1 MKDQWLPIGYKLS
14 NNKSCLRLLYQ
25 GELWQ
30 IYQLNDNSSSLIVRS
45 ELLTKWN
52 DSGILN
58 SDVFSKINYGLFE
71 FFALNSDLR
80 YSLVP
85 LASCATPETKADIQ
99 AFASAIKETRSV
111 EMEASFHDAIYMEKY
126 SRLLPTWTLS
136 QNVSDDIVL
145 GSWITGG
152 VHISVT
158 SFRRFKSLTPWL
170 EKSDLKDIIDYA
182 GISVLHTSLDGKK
195 ESKTSQINSSDGSQ
209 NYTNHERTFS
219 LPGRTELEN
228 FFNEY
233 IIDLINNADRYKAFG
248 IDFPSAV
255 ILHGLLGCGKTFAVE
270 KLVEFLDWPS
280 FSIDATSVASPYIHD
295 TSKKISEVFDKAIDN
310 SPSVI
315 IIDEMESFLADREAS
330 SGQHHVEEVAEFLR
344 RIPEAISKKVIIF
357 GMTNRIEMIDPAIL
371 RRGRFDHIIEVA
383 MPSAIEVKS
392 LLNSL
397 LSDIPVVEEIDI
409 SALSD
414 DLMGRPMSD
423 TAFVVREAARLAAK
437 TGKSM
442 IDQESIVKAL
452 ESLPKDKNE
461 VEQSNKIGFI

>member
-1 MKDQWLPIGYKLS
+1 VKDQWLPIGYKLS

-158 SFRRFKSLTPWL
+158 SFRRFKSL
-170 EKSDLKDIIDYA
+170 E
-182 GISVLHTSLDGKK
+182 
-195 ESKTSQINSSDGSQ
+195 
-209 NYTNHERTFS
+209 
-219 LPGRTELEN
+219 
-228 FFNEY
+228 
-233 IIDLINNADRYKAFG
+233 
-248 IDFPSAV
+248 
-255 ILHGLLGCGKTFAVE
+255 
-270 KLVEFLDWPS
+270 
-280 FSIDATSVASPYIHD
+280 
-295 TSKKISEVFDKAIDN
+295 
-310 SPSVI
+310 
-315 IIDEMESFLADREAS
+315 
-330 SGQHHVEEVAEFLR
+330 
-344 RIPEAISKKVIIF
+344 
-357 GMTNRIEMIDPAIL
+357 
-371 RRGRFDHIIEVA
+371 
-383 MPSAIEVKS
+383 
-392 LLNSL
+392 
-397 LSDIPVVEEIDI
+397 
-409 SALSD
+409 
-414 DLMGRPMSD
+414 
-423 TAFVVREAARLAAK
+423 
-437 TGKSM
+437 
-442 IDQESIVKAL
+442 
-452 ESLPKDKNE
+452 
-461 VEQSNKIGFI
+461 